1 MCRGDTSLVIEQHTV
16 WRATRTPEGP
26 ATLRV
31 RDRAGGT
38 VWDASPVID
47 VVAWGPGARWAVAQS
62 PELLGLHDDD
72 PDDVQAALP
81 EGIVREAHRRHR
93 AKRIGATRSVTESI
107 IPTILAQKVTSA
119 EAIRAYRGLARR
131 YGAPAPGPAGAH
143 GLRLRPDPAALARL
157 PYYELHRFGV
167 ERRRADTIRRT
178 CARAA
183 RLDALAA
190 APATGALVAAAGPAR
205 QVLAS
210 LPGIG
215 PWTTAIIAQQ
225 AFGDPDAVIVGD
237 FHLPNIVAWNLV
249 GEPRA
254 TDERM
259 LELLEPYRGQRGR
272 AVDLIGRVG
281 TMAPRFGPRHELRSI
296 AAI

>member
-119 EAIRAYRGLARR
+119 EAIRAYRGLQDSVFGL
-131 YGAPAPGPAGAH
+131 GAN
-143 GLRLRPDPAALARL
+143 
-157 PYYELHRFGV
+157 FGV
-167 ERRRADTIRRT
+167 YADVVQ
-178 CARAA
+178 
-183 RLDALAA
+183 
-190 APATGALVAAAGPAR
+190 P
-205 QVLAS
+205 
-210 LPGIG
+210 
-215 PWTTAIIAQQ
+215 
-225 AFGDPDAVIVGD
+225 
-237 FHLPNIVAWNLV
+237 
-249 GEPRA
+249 
-254 TDERM
+254 
-259 LELLEPYRGQRGR
+259 
-272 AVDLIGRVG
+272 GRVRVG
-281 TMAPRFGPRHELRSI
+281 VHLSLI
-296 AAI
+296 HI